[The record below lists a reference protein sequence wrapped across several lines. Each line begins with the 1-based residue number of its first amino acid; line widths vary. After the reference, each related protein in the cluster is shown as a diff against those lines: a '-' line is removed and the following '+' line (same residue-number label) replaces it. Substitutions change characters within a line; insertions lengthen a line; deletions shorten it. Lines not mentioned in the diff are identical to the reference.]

1 MSASPDPT
9 EVADA
14 GVAGLLD
21 AFDRQ
26 AAWCEPVAPFTA
38 AVLRRSR
45 QWLAGDPAV
54 AAAFLD
60 AHPHPRAAAT
70 ALRWAGALHHLAL
83 QGQEPWRSLWPS
95 GAAGASGPVTAP
107 DARIDAAL
115 LAAWTT
121 RREAI
126 DAALRHPPQTNE
138 VMRSATLLP
147 GLLWIARATGTPLS
161 LWELGS
167 SAGLNLFA
175 DRYAHDHAG
184 WTWPGAAGEDVPVLR
199 SDWTGALPHALREVP
214 LQVVARQGG
223 DLAPID
229 LRDPG
234 EALRLASFVWAD
246 QHDRLQRLRAAVA
259 VARRWMADD
268 GVTVQALGAEAF
280 VERLLQAHARAL
292 DGGAPAAGV
301 PAAPVTFVLLHSV
314 VWQYLPRATQQAVR
328 EAMTAAGAR
337 ATPAAPLAWLTMEPP
352 AADLGTRLRVTV
364 WPPGRT
370 VELAQGHPHGRSLHW
385 VPDPTEVPEG
395 PVPVNDAGGGS

>member
-1 MSASPDPT
+1 MGRMSSSPDPT
-9 EVADA
+9 EVPDA

-54 AAAFLD
+54 AAAFLN

-83 QGQEPWRSLWPS
+83 QGQEPWRSLWPP
-95 GAAGASGPVTAP
+95 GAAGASGPMAAP

-115 LAAWTT
+115 HAAWTT
-121 RREAI
+121 CREAI

-147 GLLWIARATGTPLS
+147 GLLWIAQATGTPLS

-184 WTWPGAAGEDVPVLR
+184 WTWPGAGGEDVPVLQA
-199 SDWTGALPHALREVP
+199 DWTGALPHDLRPVP
-214 LQVVARQGG
+214 LQVVARHGG

-229 LRDPG
+229 LRDPA
-234 EALRLASFVWAD
+234 EAVRLASFVWAD
-246 QHDRLQRLRAAVA
+246 QTDRLQRLRAAVA
-259 VARRWMADD
+259 AARRWMDD
-268 GVTVQALGAEAF
+268 EGVQVEARDAENF
-280 VERLLQAHARAL
+280 VAQMLSDHARRS
-292 DGGAPAAGV
+292 DSAAV
-301 PAAPVTFVLLHSV
+301 PVTTVLMHSV

-364 WPPGRT
+364 WPSGRT
-370 VELAQGHPHGRSLHW
+370 VELAHGHPHGRSLHW
-385 VPDPTEVPEG
+385 AAAPQEVPEG
-395 PVPVNDAGGGS
+395 PVPVSDPGGGA